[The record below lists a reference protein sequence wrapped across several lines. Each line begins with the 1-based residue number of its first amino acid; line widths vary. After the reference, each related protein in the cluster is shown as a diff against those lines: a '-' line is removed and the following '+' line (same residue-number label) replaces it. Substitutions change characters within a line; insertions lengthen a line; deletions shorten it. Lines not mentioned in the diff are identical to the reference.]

1 MNEKDKKD
9 INLIMNQFK
18 ISDDNLNELKYSES

>member
-9 INLIMNQFK
+9 INLILNQFK
-18 ISDDNLNELKYSES
+18 VSDDNLNELKYSES